1 MSTPSGFNRM
11 ASPIG
16 TDVPVAA
23 ISRWKDMTLKNL
35 DETFAFKHWSLR
47 QRFSLALFTTVM
59 VIAVSTYGTRLLGKA
74 ATFHFLE
81 RNHMELALRADAALS
96 RIEQA
101 AQNASETRI
110 EDIGGM
116 LNEMRDLAVRA
127 GEETFGIEKT
137 LLSLLGFSPL
147 IELPAK
153 DIGDVDAM
161 LATIASGSAAK
172 GPMNLELAVRLRPGM
187 DAVMQNSREFAPLTS
202 AASRFIKVNVAVLSL
217 LCALALI
224 WTVTGLRRRTLRP
237 LETAVV
243 SAQRVAG
250 GDLTENL
257 SAVGHDEAAQL
268 TQALA
273 DMNASLGR
281 LVRAAREDADQI
293 AESAAT
299 VRQQSEAGAIGM
311 QQQSDAVTQIS
322 STVEELAVSIAVVA
336 DRAGEV
342 KLLSAESLA
351 SSRMGWEHM
360 QHLAGNVGEIRQ
372 AVEEIRQTTE
382 AFMRNTGSISAL
394 TQQVKA
400 IAEQTNLL
408 ALNAAIEAARAGE
421 SGRGFAVVADEVRKL
436 AEQSRRSG
444 EDIENLTR
452 LLSENSQSVARSVE
466 RGVETLHSGQA
477 YMSNTMEA
485 LETAIGRV
493 EEANRG
499 IDEIGLSVKEQA
511 VAGND
516 IARNM
521 ENISSALEATSAG
534 LAVSLQTARGL
545 DQLAERLQAAVG
557 SFRV

>member
-1 MSTPSGFNRM
+1 
-11 ASPIG
+11 
-16 TDVPVAA
+16 
-23 ISRWKDMTLKNL
+23 MTLKNL

-110 EDIGGM
+110 EDIVGM

-257 SAVGHDEAAQL
+257 SAVGR
-268 TQALA
+268 
-273 DMNASLGR
+273 GC
-281 LVRAAREDADQI
+281 
-293 AESAAT
+293 
-299 VRQQSEAGAIGM
+299 
-311 QQQSDAVTQIS
+311 
-322 STVEELAVSIAVVA
+322 
-336 DRAGEV
+336 V
-342 KLLSAESLA
+342 KTPHWL
-351 SSRMGWEHM
+351 
-360 QHLAGNVGEIRQ
+360 
-372 AVEEIRQTTE
+372 
-382 AFMRNTGSISAL
+382 
-394 TQQVKA
+394 
-400 IAEQTNLL
+400 
-408 ALNAAIEAARAGE
+408 
-421 SGRGFAVVADEVRKL
+421 
-436 AEQSRRSG
+436 
-444 EDIENLTR
+444 
-452 LLSENSQSVARSVE
+452 
-466 RGVETLHSGQA
+466 
-477 YMSNTMEA
+477 
-485 LETAIGRV
+485 
-493 EEANRG
+493 
-499 IDEIGLSVKEQA
+499 
-511 VAGND
+511 
-516 IARNM
+516 
-521 ENISSALEATSAG
+521 
-534 LAVSLQTARGL
+534 
-545 DQLAERLQAAVG
+545 
-557 SFRV
+557 

>member
-1 MSTPSGFNRM
+1 M

-101 AQNASETRI
+101 AQDASETRI
-110 EDIGGM
+110 EDIVGM

-127 GEETFGIEKT
+127 GEETFGIEKI

-153 DIGDVDAM
+153 DIDDVDAM

-322 STVEELAVSIAVVA
+322 STVEELAVSIVAVA

-342 KLLSAESLA
+342 KQLSAESLA
-351 SSRMGWEHM
+351 SSRLGWEHM

-477 YMSNTMEA
+477 YMSNTVEA

>member
-1 MSTPSGFNRM
+1 M

>member
-1 MSTPSGFNRM
+1 
-11 ASPIG
+11 
-16 TDVPVAA
+16 
-23 ISRWKDMTLKNL
+23 MTF
-35 DETFAFKHWSLR
+35 DPPRFGHWTLR
-47 QRFSLALFTTVM
+47 QRFSLALWTIVA
-59 VIAVSTYGTRLLGKA
+59 VIAVSMYGTRLLGKA

-81 RNHMELALRADAALS
+81 RNHMELALRIDAALAS
-96 RIEQA
+96 VEQGA
-101 AQNASETRI
+101 RNAGETRI
-110 EDIGGM
+110 EDITGM
-116 LNEMRDLAVRA
+116 LHEARDLAVRA
-127 GEETFGIEKT
+127 GEETFGFEKI
-137 LLSLLGFSPL
+137 LLSLLGFGPL
-147 IELPAK
+147 IDLPAK
-153 DIGDVDAM
+153 DITDVDAM
-161 LATIASGSAAK
+161 LATIAGGPDGK
-172 GPMNLELAVRLRPGM
+172 GVLSPELAVRLRPGM
-187 DAVMQNSREFAPLTS
+187 DAVMKNSRDFAPLTF
-202 AASRFIKVNVAVLSL
+202 AASSFIKINVAVLSL
-217 LCALALI
+217 LCAVVLI
-224 WTVTGLRRRTLRP
+224 LTATGLRRRTLRP
-237 LETAVV
+237 LASAVA

-250 GDLTENL
+250 GDLTETL
-257 SAVGHDEAAQL
+257 TAVGHDEAALL

-273 DMNASLGR
+273 DMNASLAR

-299 VRQQSEAGAIGM
+299 VRQQSEAGAAGM
-311 QQQSDAVTQIS
+311 HQQSDAVTHIS
-322 STVEELAVSIAVVA
+322 STIEELAVSIATVA

-342 KLLSAESLA
+342 KQLSAESLA
-351 SSRMGWEHM
+351 SSRQGWDHM
-360 QHLAGNVGEIRQ
+360 QHLAANVGEIRQ
-372 AVEEIRQTTE
+372 AVEDIRQTTE

-477 YMSNTMEA
+477 YMSNTVTA

-521 ENISSALEATSAG
+521 ENISSALEATSAS
-534 LAVSLQTARGL
+534 LAVSLQAARGL
-545 DQLAERLQAAVG
+545 DQLAERLQTAVG

>member
-1 MSTPSGFNRM
+1 SAFRH
-11 ASPIG
+11 
-16 TDVPVAA
+16 
-23 ISRWKDMTLKNL
+23 WTL
-35 DETFAFKHWSLR
+35 R
-47 QRFSLALFTTVM
+47 RRFSLAIWTIVV
-59 VIAVSTYGTRLLGKA
+59 VIVVSMYGTRLLGKA

-81 RNHMELALRADAALS
+81 RNHMELALRIDAALGNV
-96 RIEQA
+96 EQA
-101 AQNASETRI
+101 ARNAGGTRI
-110 EDIGGM
+110 EDIVGM
-116 LNEMRDLAVRA
+116 LHEARDLAVRA
-127 GEETFGIEKT
+127 GEETFGFEKT
-137 LLSLLGFSPL
+137 LLSLLGFGPL

-153 DIGDVDAM
+153 DIADVDAM
-161 LATIASGSAAK
+161 LATIASGSAGRGAL
-172 GPMNLELAVRLRPGM
+172 PPELAVRLRPGM
-187 DAVMQNSREFAPLTS
+187 DAVMQNSRDFAPLTF
-202 AASRFIKVNVAVLSL
+202 AASRFIKINVAVLSL

-224 WTVTGLRRRTLRP
+224 LTATGLRHRTLRP
-237 LETAVV
+237 LATAVA

-250 GDLTENL
+250 GDLTETL
-257 SAVGHDEAAQL
+257 TAVGHDEAAQL

-281 LVRAAREDADQI
+281 LVKAARENADRI
-293 AESAAT
+293 AESAVT
-299 VRQQSEAGAIGM
+299 VREQSEAGAAGM
-311 QQQSDAVTQIS
+311 HQQSAAVTHIS
-322 STVEELAVSIAVVA
+322 STVEELAVSIAAVA

-342 KLLSAESLA
+342 KQLSTESLA
-351 SSRMGWEHM
+351 SSRKGWDHM
-360 QHLAGNVGEIRQ
+360 QHLAGNAEEIRQ
-372 AVEEIRQTTE
+372 AVEDIRQTTA

-436 AEQSRRSG
+436 AEQSRRAG
-444 EDIENLTR
+444 EDIETLTR

-466 RGVETLHSGQA
+466 RGVDTLHRGQA
-477 YMSNTMEA
+477 YMANTVQA
-485 LETAIGRV
+485 LETAISHV

-521 ENISSALEATSAG
+521 ENISAAMEATSAS
-534 LAVSLQTARGL
+534 LAVSLRTARGL
-545 DQLAERLQAAVG
+545 DQLAERLQEAVG

>member
-1 MSTPSGFNRM
+1 MSFERPLFR
-11 ASPIG
+11 
-16 TDVPVAA
+16 
-23 ISRWKDMTLKNL
+23 
-35 DETFAFKHWSLR
+35 HWTLR
-47 QRFSLALFTTVM
+47 QRFSLAIWTIVA
-59 VIAVSTYGTRLLGKA
+59 VIAVSMYGSRLLGKA

-81 RNHMELALRADAALS
+81 RNHMELALRIDAALGG
-96 RIEQA
+96 IEQGA
-101 AQNASETRI
+101 RNAGETRI
-110 EDIGGM
+110 EDIVGM
-116 LNEMRDLAVRA
+116 LYEARDLAVRA
-127 GEETFGIEKT
+127 GEETLGFEKT
-137 LLSLLGFSPL
+137 LLSLLGFGPL

-153 DIGDVDAM
+153 DIADVDGM
-161 LATIASGSAAK
+161 LATIASGSGGK
-172 GPMNLELAVRLRPGM
+172 GALPPELAVRLRPGM
-187 DAVMQNSREFAPLTS
+187 DAVMNNSRDFAPLTF
-202 AASRFIKVNVAVLSL
+202 AASRFIKINVAVLSL
-217 LCALALI
+217 LCAAVLI
-224 WTVTGLRRRTLRP
+224 LTATGLRRRTLHP
-237 LETAVV
+237 LATAVA

-250 GDLTENL
+250 GDLTETL
-257 SAVGHDEAAQL
+257 AAVGHDEAAQL

-281 LVRAAREDADQI
+281 LVRVARADADLI
-293 AESAAT
+293 AGSAAT
-299 VRQQSEAGAIGM
+299 VRQQAEAGAAGM
-311 QQQSDAVTQIS
+311 HQQSDAVTHIS
-322 STVEELAVSIAVVA
+322 STIEELAVSIATVA

-342 KLLSAESLA
+342 KQLSAESLA
-351 SSRMGWEHM
+351 SSRQGWEHM
-360 QHLAGNVGEIRQ
+360 QHLAGNVGEICQ
-372 AVEEIRQTTE
+372 AVEDIRQTTE

-477 YMSNTMEA
+477 YMANTVAA

-521 ENISSALEATSAG
+521 ESISAALEATSAS
-534 LAVSLQTARGL
+534 LAVSQQAARGL

>member
-1 MSTPSGFNRM
+1 
-11 ASPIG
+11 
-16 TDVPVAA
+16 
-23 ISRWKDMTLKNL
+23 MTLKNL

-110 EDIGGM
+110 EDIVGM